1 MKLKALKFSDIRVCV
16 HVLIIVTVR
25 RNSRIDIIMRMEG
38 VKKIL
43 WVVLMV
49 MMQGVSD
56 AVWLETYMNGTW
68 KISEDT
74 QFDLPLSLR
83 FNNSD
88 LEDIQLNE
96 ISLSEAVLEVMLVP
110 DEDWKL
116 DFVNRT
122 VQFSGT
128 EVLEEVNKSLVF
140 SGYYWGRTHLAFY
153 LIRDDLHPEANVT
166 LLRDDLE
173 VQTGRQ
179 TL

>member
-1 MKLKALKFSDIRVCV
+1 MHGKLISKKT
-16 HVLIIVTVR
+16 LIILCVKMKMQGVK
-25 RNSRIDIIMRMEG
+25 IIMWG
-38 VKKIL
+38 V
-43 WVVLMV
+43 VMV
-49 MMQGVSD
+49 MMKGVSE

-68 KISEDT
+68 KVSEDT
-74 QFDLPLSLR
+74 QFALPLSLR
-83 FNNSD
+83 FNSSD
-88 LEDIQLNE
+88 LEDMQLKE
-96 ISLSEAVLEVMLVP
+96 VSLSEAVLEVMVVP

-116 DFVNRT
+116 DFVNRS

-173 VQTGRQ
+173 VQYRQ
-179 TL
+179 TTCGSVSRWL